1 MIKPME
7 GGSNYP
13 FSHYANIRYYGRCD
27 IMEQTYHYKKSRSYT
42 KKDGSVS
49 FYDKKV
55 KYKRPNYESDN
66 MNKKGKVREYYR
78 LGPVYTKTIDKKIN
92 KISKIMQMNAKLFN
106 ASKYI
111 KANGLYSHQEMAT
124 EDIVTDQMKCPD
136 EEKKV
141 LTETW
146 HARQNGLKLFNK
158 EYIDLLSDLREFHEM
173 QNDDEGNDNRTDEE
187 KDKDDDLEHARTT
200 YDKITADRHKAND
213 ELDKALMRHI
223 KDVKYRAEH
232 GID

>member
-1 MIKPME
+1 MLERIYE
-7 GGSNYP
+7 YN
-13 FSHYANIRYYGRCD
+13 
-27 IMEQTYHYKKSRSYT
+27 KSRSYT

-49 FYDKKV
+49 FYDHKV

-78 LGPVYTKTIDKKIN
+78 LGPVYTKEIDKKIN
-92 KISKIMQMNAKLFN
+92 KISKIMQMNAKLFC

-158 EYIDLLSDLREFHEM
+158 EYINLLSDLREFHEM
-173 QNDDEGNDNRTDEE
+173 QNDDPSEGNDNRTDEE